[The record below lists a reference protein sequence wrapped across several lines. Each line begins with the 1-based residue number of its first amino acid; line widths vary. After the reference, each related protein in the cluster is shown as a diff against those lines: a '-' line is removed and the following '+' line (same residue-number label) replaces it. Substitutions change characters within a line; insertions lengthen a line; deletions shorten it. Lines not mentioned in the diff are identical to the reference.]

1 MLNIELDGRH
11 LTVTRGAYNSVYAP
25 NGWKIVGEEKA
36 EKKEKKKEAKIVEDE
51 ATEKV
56 AEEKNDDPWADVED
70 EAEDEAVDIDS
81 MSAKALKRLAKEKGL
96 NPDDYKT
103 LGELKKALKSLV

>member
-11 LTVTRGAYNSVYAP
+11 LTVTRGAYNSIYAP

-36 EKKEKKKEAKIVEDE
+36 EKKKEAKITENE

-56 AEEKNDDPWADVED
+56 AEEKSDDPWADV
-70 EAEDEAVDIDS
+70 EDEAVDIDS

>member
-36 EKKEKKKEAKIVEDE
+36 EKKKETKNTENK

-56 AEEKNDDPWADVED
+56 AEEKNDDPWAEVED
-70 EAEDEAVDIDS
+70 EIEDEAVDIDS

>member
-36 EKKEKKKEAKIVEDE
+36 EKKKETKITENE

-56 AEEKNDDPWADVED
+56 AEEKNNDPWADVED
-70 EAEDEAVDIDS
+70 EIEDEAIDIDS

>member
-11 LTVTRGAYNSVYAP
+11 LVVTKGAYDSMYAP

-36 EKKEKKKEAKIVEDE
+36 TKKEKKNEAKIVEDE
-51 ATEKV
+51 AVEKT
-56 AEEKNDDPWADVED
+56 AEKNNDPWADVED
-70 EAEDEAVDIDS
+70 EIEDEAVDVDS